1 MTTSMTFSK
10 TKDGRYQVMA
20 PNGRDERAERFI
32 NEDGPETAARHR
44 VAAGITDFFADAFD
58 VDGKHRNWGQCATPQ
73 ERVNALKRIGRLFD
87 REGIFTWYEYS
98 LGRLFGLPDNIVDGM
113 DHLLP
118 IMMENLNDL
127 NGHDREVYRTF
138 MHDVIV
144 QYCCLV
150 GASEKYVESFDSDYL
165 LPVLTC
171 VLRTEE
177 YTSVGSITDS
187 LDDLKR
193 IGIGFKVDPPED
205 FLSSDV
211 VLNIKRVE
219 KLRFNPYFA
228 LITRP
233 EDLDIHKATAQLDN
247 LNKRAS
253 AFLPES
259 AYKKLWPDDFT
270 WTSLDHDWDSIEFR
284 LANQNTEC
292 SHALALSLEDRN
304 VKQDKVDELFELF
317 FPSKGDGSK
326 FDDLNKEVHKELV
339 KADLD
344 SIRKMVRKVALDHGD
359 MDLLKAWEW
368 MNAFAL
374 RLISE
379 VNEDEDDFKAER
391 SFYYDINVSRIMVMR
406 ALDQYNMG
414 LPWSFIAEPVK
425 DCTNR
430 NSPFSMCVDFFTEDV
445 DDNDDYDI
453 EEIHRHYEV
462 HLFE

>member
-10 TKDGRYQVMA
+10 TEDGRYQVMA

-165 LPVLTC
+165 LPVLTY
-171 VLRTEE
+171 VLRTEDD
-177 YTSVGSITDS
+177 TPTRSITDS
-187 LDDLKR
+187 LDNLKR
-193 IGIGFKVDPPED
+193 IGIGFKVDPSED

-228 LITRP
+228 LMTRP
-233 EDLDIHKATAQLDN
+233 DDLDIHEAAAQLNN

-253 AFLPES
+253 DFLPEWS
-259 AYKKLWPDDFT
+259 YKKLWPYDFT

-317 FPSKGDGSK
+317 FPSKGDGSE

>member
-1 MTTSMTFSK
+1 MTTPMTFSK
-10 TKDGRYQVMA
+10 TEDGRYQVTNS
-20 PNGRDERAERFI
+20 NGRDARAEWFI
-32 NEDGPETAARHR
+32 NEDGPARHR

-58 VDGKHRNWGQCATPQ
+58 VDGKNRNWGQCETPQ
-73 ERVNALKRIGRLFD
+73 ERVNALKGIERLFYRD
-87 REGIFTWYEYS
+87 GIFTWYEYS
-98 LGRLFGLPDNIVDGM
+98 LGRLFGLPDNIVDKM
-113 DHLLP
+113 DPLLP
-118 IMMENLNDL
+118 IMAENLNGL
-127 NGHDREVYRTF
+127 EGHDRDVYRTF

-144 QYCCLV
+144 QYCCL
-150 GASEKYVESFDSDYL
+150 AESSDEYVESFDSDYL

-193 IGIGFKVDPPED
+193 IGIDFKVDSPED

-228 LITRP
+228 LMTRP
-233 EDLDIHKATAQLDN
+233 ENLDIHEAAAQLNN

-253 AFLPES
+253 AFLPEWV
-259 AYKKLWPDDFT
+259 YKKLWPYDFT

-292 SHALALSLEDRN
+292 SHALALALEDRN
-304 VKQDKVDELFELF
+304 VKPDKVDELFELF
-317 FPSKGDGSK
+317 FPSKGDSSE

-344 SIRKMVRKVALDHGD
+344 SIRKMVRKVALNHGD

-391 SFYYDINVSRIMVMR
+391 SFYYDINVSRTMVMR

-430 NSPFSMCVDFFTEDV
+430 NSPFSMCVDFFIEDV

>member
-1 MTTSMTFSK
+1 MTTPMTFSK
-10 TKDGRYQVMA
+10 DEDGRYQVTN
-20 PNGRDERAERFI
+20 PDGRDEASERFI
-32 NEDGPETAARHR
+32 NEDGPETAARRR
-44 VAAGITDFFADAFD
+44 VAAGITNMMCHDENS
-58 VDGKHRNWGQCATPQ
+58 RNWGQCETSQ
-73 ERVNALKRIGRLFD
+73 ERVNALKGIERLFD
-87 REGIFTWYEYS
+87 REGIFTRYEYS
-98 LGRLFGLPDNIVDGM
+98 LGRLFGLPDNIVNEM
-113 DHLLP
+113 DPLLS
-118 IMMENLNDL
+118 IMVENLNGL
-127 NGHDREVYRTF
+127 EGHDRDVYRTF

-177 YTSVGSITDS
+177 YTSIGSITDS

-228 LITRP
+228 LMTRP
-233 EDLDIHKATAQLDN
+233 DDLDIHEAAAQLDN

-259 AYKKLWPDDFT
+259 AYKKLWPYDFT
-270 WTSLDHDWDSIEFR
+270 WTSLDHDWDSIEFK
-284 LANQNTEC
+284 LANQDTEC
-292 SHALALSLEDRN
+292 SHALALALEDRN
-304 VKQDKVDELFELF
+304 VKPDKVDELFELF
-317 FPSKGDGSK
+317 FPSKDDGSE
-326 FDDLNKEVHKELV
+326 FDDLNKEIHSELV
-339 KADLD
+339 KADLE
-344 SIRKMVRKVALDHGD
+344 SIRKMVRKVALNHGD

-379 VNEDEDDFKAER
+379 VNEDEDEGRAER
-391 SFYYDINVSRIMVMR
+391 SFYYDINVSRTMVMR

-430 NSPFSMCVDFFTEDV
+430 NSPFFMLVDFFI
-445 DDNDDYDI
+445 NDDDDEDWDPVEVY
-453 EEIHRHYEV
+453 RHYEV
-462 HLFE
+462 YLFE